1 MSDLSSTTSRRG
13 SVPAATTAFLL
24 VLVLALVAYAL

>member
-1 MSDLSSTTSRRG
+1 MSDKSTLPRRG

-24 VLVLALVAYAL
+24 ALVFGLLVVAL